1 MTKHPLMRNRTYRS
15 TDALNDAAHAK
26 AAERGEVVSDEIRK
40 FLERYVR
47 RTK

>member
-1 MTKHPLMRNRTYRS
+1 MTRPPMRNRSYKS

-26 AAERGEVVSDEIRK
+26 AAERGENLSDEIRK